1 MGQLKIIP
9 HGVQLTGQTLIM
21 DLLRASSIRSK
32 HGQPITIGK
41 LNVPEQEFWKP
52 YLPEK
57 GKFVSDFQT
66 IWDTYHTRQ
75 DNWGPIKEKMW
86 KKDP

>member
-41 LNVPEQEFWKP
+41 SSHMSLSFLVGGRCVQLTACWRKN
-52 YLPEK
+52 
-57 GKFVSDFQT
+57 S
-66 IWDTYHTRQ
+66 TRQ
-75 DNWGPIKEKMW
+75 LGTIKEKMW
-86 KKDP
+86 KKDL

>member
-9 HGVQLTGQTLIM
+9 DGVQLTGQTLIM

-41 LNVPEQEFWKP
+41 SSHEFVICPFSENVWYVWHHMKHHILYDWE
-52 YLPEK
+52 
-57 GKFVSDFQT
+57 
-66 IWDTYHTRQ
+66 R
-75 DNWGPIKEKMW
+75 
-86 KKDP
+86 